1 MASNYNSLGLQ
12 LMTTGE
18 KAGTWGTETNTTW
31 NEVRDMFGYIT
42 VAMTADRTLTIP
54 DGSTGTYDG
63 RAMIIEC
70 NGALGANRV
79 LDIAVQAGS
88 GSSPGGAANI
98 EKPFIIFNNT
108 STAYTLTFKVTG
120 ATGFVLTQGST
131 YLCYHN
137 GTDIVN
143 TGLIGAATTDTL
155 TNKTL
160 TAPKFADGGFIADTT
175 GAETLVFGEVS
186 TPVNEVKITNAATG
200 TAGPI
205 IASQGESNSNL
216 QLRPSGTGMITT
228 GTAAAH
234 STISSNG
241 AYNLILETNEGTSS
255 GTITITDAA
264 NGDITLTPNGTG
276 IVKATDAADATAAVK
291 IAGTET
297 MYVPATAMY
306 AESTNGAEATQTVLT
321 AGNPELKAFDFDTS
335 TAEAVQFNVCFPKS
349 WDAGTVTFQTFWSAS
364 ATDTGT
370 GGFTLAGCSVA
381 SDVDYDLAFGT
392 AVANT
397 ALAASGTQD
406 DLMVNVVSG
415 AVTIASVAD
424 DTNTI
429 FRLVRDTGTDTNTGD
444 LRLVGVKIFYTTDA
458 ANDA

>member
-1 MASNYNSLGLQ
+1 MASNYNGLGFQ

-31 NEVRDMFGYIT
+31 NEVRDTFGYIT

-63 RAMIIEC
+63 RAFIIEC

-88 GSSPGGAANI
+88 GSSPGGAENI

-120 ATGFVLTQGST
+120 ATGFELTQGST

-137 GTDIVN
+137 GTDIIN

-160 TAPKFADGGFIADTT
+160 TAPKFASGGFIADA
-175 GAETLVFGEVS
+175 GGDENLVFTEVS
-186 TPVNEVKITNAATG
+186 TPVNELRITNAATG
-200 TAGPI
+200 SGPI
-205 IASQGESNSNL
+205 LAAISTSATDSNIDLNINPL
-216 QLRPSGTGMITT
+216 GTGVLK
-228 GTAAAH
+228 
-234 STISSNG
+234 SG
-241 AYNLILETNEGTSS
+241 AS
-255 GTITITDAA
+255 
-264 NGDITLTPNGTG
+264 
-276 IVKATDAADATAAVK
+276 AVK
-291 IAGTET
+291 IAGKET
-297 MYVPATAMY
+297 MWVPATAMY
-306 AESTNGAEATQTVLT
+306 AETTNGAELAQTVLT
-321 AGNPELKAFDFDTS
+321 GGNPELKAFAFDTS
-335 TAEAVQFNVCFPKS
+335 TAEAVQFNVSFPES
-349 WDAGTVTFQTFWSAS
+349 WDFSTAVTFQTMWSAS
-364 ATDTGT
+364 STNTGT

-381 SDVDYDLAFGT
+381 NNIDYDLAFGT
-392 AVANT
+392 PVANT
-397 ALAASGTQD
+397 ALAASGTLD
-406 DLMVNVVSG
+406 DLMVNVESG
-415 AVTIASVAD
+415 GVTIASAAAS
-424 DTNTI
+424 TNTI

-444 LRLVGVKIFYTTDA
+444 LRLVGIKIYFTTNA